1 MRIDEDGAD
10 DSCRHYAKLARIS
23 HRECQILKASQDRFE
38 ESLDEL
44 KSEHDEVKVD
54 LRASN
59 QENLNMQTKIF
70 DLESEN
76 KRMQESLQSSDQ
88 ENDQN
93 IRLQVE
99 QEMQPKIDFKE

>member
-1 MRIDEDGAD
+1 
-10 DSCRHYAKLARIS
+10 
-23 HRECQILKASQDRFE
+23 
-38 ESLDEL
+38 
-44 KSEHDEVKVD
+44 
-54 LRASN
+54 
-59 QENLNMQTKIF
+59 MQTKIF